1 MSLIFSKEE
10 TAQYFLNAFYVKV
23 RLFKSLLRDM
33 EPLEKCFLTKMKKA
47 NRAQN
52 KFIENSTKDRMTHF
66 KISVA
71 VERCRNE
78 INSSFYVK

>member
-33 EPLEKCFLTKMKKA
+33 EPLEKMFP
-47 NRAQN
+47 N
-52 KFIENSTKDRMTHF
+52 K
-66 KISVA
+66 
-71 VERCRNE
+71 NE
-78 INSSFYVK
+78 KS